1 MRPVIR
7 LSEKSLD
14 AIKSVILLAAIP
26 FGFILPNGI
35 AKQIWGLKAG
45 RMEFLLAALPFI
57 MAALMTYWFY
67 LRRPHPSRYG
77 HGRNLLGSQG
87 MVRTHPRDMLAM
99 VILGLGSGAF
109 TTSVLFWF
117 DFFWKRVW

>member
-1 MRPVIR
+1 MS
-7 LSEKSLD
+7 LSDKSLD
-14 AIKSVILLAAIP
+14 AIKSVILLTAIP
-26 FGFILPNGI
+26 FGFLLPHGI
-35 AKQIWGLKAG
+35 AEHIWGFKAS

-57 MAALMTYWFY
+57 MAALLTYWFY

-77 HGRNLLGSQG
+77 HGRNLLGLQG

-99 VILGLGSGAF
+99 GILGLGSGAF

-117 DFFWKRVW
+117 DFFWKRMW